1 MAIIEVTDASFSQVI
16 DANPIVILDF
26 WATWCG
32 PCRSF
37 APIFEAAAEKY
48 PELCFGKIDT
58 DQQREL
64 AQGFDIRSVPTLMVL
79 RDKIMVV
86 RESGALPAS
95 SLEKV
100 IEHVMSLDMDAIR
113 AEIEARDRNQAQGAV
128 G

>member
-1 MAIIEVTDASFSQVI
+1 MAVIEVTDDTFSQVV
-16 DANPIVILDF
+16 DTHSIVILDF

-37 APIFEAAAEKY
+37 APIFEVASEKHSD
-48 PELCFGKIDT
+48 LFFGKIDS
-58 DQQREL
+58 DREKQL
-64 AQGFDIRSVPTLMVL
+64 SQGFDIRSVPTLMVL

-100 IEHVMSLDMDAIR
+100 IEHVRGLDMDAIR
-113 AEIEARDRNQAQGAV
+113 AELKAQEAAETEG
-128 G
+128 

>member
-1 MAIIEVTDASFSQVI
+1 MAIVEVTDSTFDQVI
-16 DANPIVILDF
+16 EENPIVILDF

-37 APIFEAAAEKY
+37 APVFEAAAEKH
-48 PELCFGKIDT
+48 PDIVFGKIDT
-58 DQQREL
+58 DAQQQL
-64 AQGFDIRSVPTLMVL
+64 SSGFDIRSVPTLMVL

-100 IEHVMSLDMDAIR
+100 IEHVRGLDMDAVR
-113 AEIEARDRNQAQGAV
+113 AEIAAQKA
-128 G
+128 